1 MFFEIKDD
9 VATESYQ
16 AVGLALYSNSM
27 SIVSSYSAIL
37 EAIWKQSELN
47 EQIRQANEKLED
59 AYSRLEA
66 HEVAQKEFINVAAHE
81 LRTPIQP
88 LLGITEL
95 IQQNTDGKNKVEITK
110 EELDMLVRNAR
121 RLERLSSDI
130 LDVSRIEGQCLQ
142 LNKESVNLNENIEN
156 VLKDV
161 KSFVADHKQIETMFD
176 SNTAEPVLI
185 EADKGRLFQVLSNLL
200 KNAIKFTSEGT
211 IRVTLEE
218 RDGQA
223 MVQVIDTGRGID
235 SEIFPKLFTKFVTKS
250 DQGTGLGLY
259 LSKGIIEA
267 HGGKI
272 WAENNKN
279 GKGATFIFTLPLEQ

>member
-1 MFFEIKDD
+1 
-9 VATESYQ
+9 
-16 AVGLALYSNSM
+16 
-27 SIVSSYSAIL
+27 
-37 EAIWKQSELN
+37 
-47 EQIRQANEKLED
+47 
-59 AYSRLEA
+59 
-66 HEVAQKEFINVAAHE
+66 
-81 LRTPIQP
+81 
-88 LLGITEL
+88 
-95 IQQNTDGKNKVEITK
+95 
-110 EELDMLVRNAR
+110 
-121 RLERLSSDI
+121 
-130 LDVSRIEGQCLQ
+130 
-142 LNKESVNLNENIEN
+142 LNENIEN